1 MAVDQHYENFP
12 VASALLP
19 SSIRPYVIAI
29 YRFARYADDVAD
41 EGEATPE
48 QRLAVLAKL
57 DREVRALFA
66 GAEPSAS
73 SQPVVRNLQA
83 LRAAYPEI
91 DAGPFVSLLSAFAQ
105 DVVMK
110 RYDDFGQ
117 LLDYCR
123 RSANPVGRLMLAL
136 IRVRDVR
143 ALSASDDICSALQLI
158 NFWQDAAVDASRGRV
173 YVPQEDFRRLGLL
186 DVNFPQHPSHRLLMQ
201 QQCERARDMMNSGTA
216 LLPYLAG
223 RFRIEIALTIAGGLR
238 ILEKI
243 AANGYDVTLRPVL
256 RWYDLPRLTILAWT
270 AWRRSRRH

>member
-1 MAVDQHYENFP
+1 
-12 VASALLP
+12 
-19 SSIRPYVIAI
+19 
-29 YRFARYADDVAD
+29 
-41 EGEATPE
+41 
-48 QRLAVLAKL
+48 
-57 DREVRALFA
+57 
-66 GAEPSAS
+66 
-73 SQPVVRNLQA
+73 
-83 LRAAYPEI
+83 
-91 DAGPFVSLLSAFAQ
+91 
-105 DVVMK
+105 MK

-223 RFRIEIALTIAGGLR
+223 RFRIEITLTIAGGLR

-243 AANGYDVTLRPVL
+243 AANGYDVRLRPVL

-270 AWRRSRRH
+270 AWLAVHILALIDFRNRVFVMLSWAWSYLTLARGARLITRKVPPTLIRRDEADRDEPAAVSPPPPAPPA